1 MTDKSAESKETER
14 RLKALKLM
22 LSEVYIPAMET
33 KKEIV
38 HHMNKFAGSIDTSLL
53 QAYGQVQIPVPE
65 IPEHLSSEEIIRDEN
80 LMKQL
85 QAAVVST
92 VCHAN
97 CGGLP
102 FEEGP
107 HLAPLKNFKLTGFVC
122 SSNGPRPSKRR
133 WKTKKRTRRT
143 VTTSRLPARRSS
155 GRTERPATTCCL
167 SSWKT
172 MRSVT
177 LSR

>member
-92 VCHAN
+92 ICHA
-97 CGGLP
+97 CRFGLP
-102 FEEGP
+102 QG
-107 HLAPLKNFKLTGFVC
+107 
-122 SSNGPRPSKRR
+122 
-133 WKTKKRTRRT
+133 
-143 VTTSRLPARRSS
+143 TT
-155 GRTERPATTCCL
+155 
-167 SSWKT
+167 
-172 MRSVT
+172 
-177 LSR
+177 